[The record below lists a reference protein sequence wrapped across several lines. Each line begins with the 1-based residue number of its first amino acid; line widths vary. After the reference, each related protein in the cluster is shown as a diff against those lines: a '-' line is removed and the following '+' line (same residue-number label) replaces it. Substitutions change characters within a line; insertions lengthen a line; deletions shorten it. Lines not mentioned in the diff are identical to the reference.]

1 LTVAEALKEG
11 ARKLERAGLP
21 DPRRDAALLL
31 RHLLG
36 LDAAQFFLRAD
47 HRIAHE
53 ELRAYMSLI
62 GRRASGE
69 PMQYITGHQEF
80 YGLDFIV
87 TRDVLIPR
95 PETELIVEKV
105 IQLAGGLPGQL
116 IVDVG
121 TGSGCI
127 AIALAKNLPGAR
139 LIATDISEA
148 ALELARLNAERHSV
162 RIEFFCGDLMEP
174 LSHLHLEGSVDFI
187 ASNPPYI
194 PLSEPHLLQPE
205 VLNYEPPVA
214 LFGGQDG
221 LEFHRRLL
229 SESGTYLKPGRYM
242 IVEIG
247 YGQIEAM
254 RALIDPEDW
263 ELIEVAN
270 DLQGIPRALVLRK
283 L

>member
-1 LTVAEALKEG
+1 MILAEALKEG
-11 ARKLERAGLP
+11 ARRLSRAGLP

-31 RHLLG
+31 RRLFE
-36 LDAAQFFLRAD
+36 LDAAQFFLRSD
-47 HRIAHE
+47 LHIAPE
-53 ELRAYMSLI
+53 ELRAYWSLI
-62 GRRASGE
+62 ERRASGE
-69 PMQYITGHQEF
+69 PLQYITGHQEF

-95 PETELIVEKV
+95 PETELIVEKALE
-105 IQLAGGLPGQL
+105 LARGLPDPL

-127 AIALAKNLPGAR
+127 AIALAKNLPNAR

-148 ALELARLNAERHSV
+148 ALELARLNAERHRT

-174 LSHLHLEGSVDFI
+174 LGQLRMEGSVDFI
-187 ASNPPYI
+187 VSNPPYV
-194 PLSEPHLLQPE
+194 PSSEPQLLQPE
-205 VLNYEPPVA
+205 VLNYEPALA

-229 SESGTYLKPGRYM
+229 NEANRYLKPGRYM

-247 YGQIEAM
+247 CGQI
-254 RALIDPEDW
+254 RAIRTLIDPRDW
-263 ELIEVAN
+263 ELIEAAN